1 MKPIPS
7 TLIYVVQDGQVLLM
21 HRNKEPN
28 YGLWVGPGG
37 KLEAG
42 ESPYECARRELYE
55 ETHLHAQELHYRGM
69 VTEVS
74 PRDDWQWMLFL
85 YVVTAVEGRLQGDER
100 EGTLRWWPIEDAP
113 GAPMPDADQ
122 VFFRRVID
130 RSEPIYHAKYTYDAD
145 LNIID
150 IIEYPAGA

>member
-7 TLIYVVQDGQVLLM
+7 TLIYVIQDQQILLM

-42 ESPYECARRELYE
+42 ESPYDCARRELRE
-55 ETHLHAQELHYRGM
+55 ETGLHANTLYYRGM
-69 VTEVS
+69 VTEIS

-85 YVVTAVEGRLQGDER
+85 YVVTAVEGRLEGDAR
-100 EGTLRWWPIEDAP
+100 EGTLQWWPIDKAP
-113 GAPMPDADQ
+113 GAPMPDADR
-122 VFFRRVID
+122 VFFSRVID
-130 RSEPIYHAKYTYDAD
+130 INQPIYHAKYVYDAD
-145 LNIID
+145 LNIVD